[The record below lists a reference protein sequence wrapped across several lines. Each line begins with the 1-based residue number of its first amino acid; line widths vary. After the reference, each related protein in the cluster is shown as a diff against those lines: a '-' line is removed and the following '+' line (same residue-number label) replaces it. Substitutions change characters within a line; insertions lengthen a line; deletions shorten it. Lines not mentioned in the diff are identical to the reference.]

1 MNLMTIF
8 RKTILLIAIGL
19 LIYQLKTGWKKLS
32 NPDLLEVKTNED
44 LQNVDPPLVAICP
57 TGQFQEETLQNYDYT
72 TFTNMLNGR
81 LLSNSNVLAWGAQ
94 KNMSFVKMTNI
105 MIDQELNVSLDTSE
119 YFQERKFHPHL
130 GVCWLMK
137 PSFDGVNVMDLDFTV
152 QLRERDTSDTDN
164 GTEESSKDNGTE
176 KSITENDS
184 KESSTEKDTEKSGT
198 KNDKD
203 EYGTDKGTKES
214 GTDIDINNITDES
227 GTDMGKQESGKDNC
241 TELHETENCKE
252 ESGTGNGAEE
262 SGKDNA
268 TEVYKT
274 DNSTEA
280 SVTDNGT
287 DNSTEESV
295 KENSTD
301 NGTEDSV
308 NDNSTDKSTDES
320 STYISTEE
328 SANDQNL
335 NGECKHQ
342 NAVQIIFLDGNMNT
356 NNSFSLSAHKGDVI
370 SHSKGGVYEYEVALK
385 VVSSFNPKNKSFCKH
400 YLKGEYA
407 TCVDDNSQNIFMP
420 VFGCNPPWFSPTNSC
435 TGKIKDI
442 KKLEKLKNLNIENYS
457 LI

>member
-1 MNLMTIF
+1 MTIF
-8 RKTILLIAIGL
+8 RKTILLISIGL
-19 LIYQLKTGWKKLS
+19 LIYQLRIGWNKLS
-32 NPDLLEVKTNED
+32 NPDLLEVKSNED

-72 TFTNMLNGR
+72 TFRNMLNGR
-81 LLSNSNVLAWGAQ
+81 LLSNLNVLAWGAQ

-130 GVCWLMK
+130 GICWLMK

-152 QLRERDTSDTDN
+152 QLRERDTNDTDN
-164 GTEESSKDNGTE
+164 GTEKSGKDNSTE
-176 KSITENDS
+176 TSITKNYS
-184 KESSTEKDTEKSGT
+184 KESSTEKDTEESGT
-198 KNDKD
+198 NNDKD
-203 EYGTDKGTKES
+203 EYGTDINTEKTGTKNEIDDT
-214 GTDIDINNITDES
+214 GTNK
-227 GTDMGKQESGKDNC
+227 GKQESGKDNC
-241 TELHETENCKE
+241 TGLYETENCKE

-280 SVTDNGT
+280 SVKDNGT

-301 NGTEDSV
+301 NGSQDSV
-308 NDNSTDKSTDES
+308 NDNGTD
-320 STYISTEE
+320 ISTVE

-342 NAVQIIFLDGNMNT
+342 NAVQIFFLDGNMNT

-385 VVSSFNPKNKSFCKH
+385 VISSFNPKNKSSCKH

-407 TCVDDNSQNIFMP
+407 TFVDDNSQNIFMP

-435 TGKIKDI
+435 TGNIKDI
-442 KKLEKLKNLNIENYS
+442 KRLENLKNLNIDNYS